1 MTTVIEFLQQLQPS
15 AVSQSYFGRQG
26 CACGCGGNYH
36 ETPKMARQAIN
47 KILKWLDE
55 RDGDMGSLDDAQH
68 VDMLGWQNR
77 SGGYEYCIGLEWETP
92 SGTGRAIRIYTKS
105 ETRFPF
111 ASFR

>member
-36 ETPKMARQAIN
+36 QTPRMARQAIN
-47 KILKWLDE
+47 KILRWIGENDGELGSQDSDE
-55 RDGDMGSLDDAQH
+55 RVYM
-68 VDMLGWQNR
+68 VGWKNG

-92 SGTGRAIRIYTKS
+92 SGAGRAIRIYTES
-105 ETRFPF
+105 DTRFPF